1 MSISFE
7 VLGDRTRDNALFVTV
22 DSGQNQTTLL
32 FDCGDGCLSQLGF
45 GTIQSIDALF
55 FSHLHMDHISGF
67 DSFFRCTFNRD
78 SKPNRICGPKETRA
92 ILQHRFRGFV
102 WNLHHDMTGS
112 WIVEDIEADG
122 ISTARF
128 ELHEAFE
135 VQHEEGR
142 RRFDGRVWETPEFTV
157 DAIIMDHGI
166 DSIAYLVN
174 ETPRQN
180 IDITRLS
187 ALGLKPGP
195 WMQALKTDPAERSIE
210 IDGKPFSLAELRRD
224 LLIETPGDSIA
235 YLTDFYLDESEISRL
250 APTLQGC
257 QTLVC
262 EAQYRHADLDLA
274 KKNRHM
280 TVTNTAKLARE
291 AGVGSLVLF
300 HLSERYDLAEQQEML
315 AEAQAIFPSTAIPAH
330 W

>member
-1 MSISFE
+1 
-7 VLGDRTRDNALFVTV
+7 L
-22 DSGQNQTTLL
+22 
-32 FDCGDGCLSQLGF
+32 
-45 GTIQSIDALF
+45 
-55 FSHLHMDHISGF
+55 
-67 DSFFRCTFNRD
+67 
-78 SKPNRICGPKETRA
+78 
-92 ILQHRFRGFV
+92 
-102 WNLHHDMTGS
+102 
-112 WIVEDIEADG
+112 
-122 ISTARF
+122 
-128 ELHEAFE
+128 
-135 VQHEEGR
+135 
-142 RRFDGRVWETPEFTV
+142 
-157 DAIIMDHGI
+157 
-166 DSIAYLVN
+166 
-174 ETPRQN
+174 
-180 IDITRLS
+180 
-187 ALGLKPGP
+187 
-195 WMQALKTDPAERSIE
+195 